1 MIEILNRIPLQ
12 ILPPL
17 EVNNF
22 FLYPPT
28 EKTKYYEL
36 MGLTRISLFIQFSYL
51 DTIRD
56 IIPQIRGIIPQYTSM
71 LRLNLTIPELYP
83 NSNKI
88 KALQSQLVKLFHPW
102 DTQYQRNRIIL
113 KKEEFFQVTDQE
125 SIRPIDTII
134 PDYNPEYPIFLTKL
148 HKEIYLVL
156 PTNNIQDHPDI
167 QKLVTKDYEASL
179 KKITKYTLNNP
190 LNNLLELNEL
200 NLYLYLM
207 K

>member
-1 MIEILNRIPLQ
+1 MIEILNRTPVPV
-12 ILPPL
+12 LPPL

-28 EKTKYYEL
+28 EKNKYYEL

-51 DTIRD
+51 DKMN
-56 IIPQIRGIIPQYTSM
+56 GNVIIPQYTST

-148 HKEIYLVL
+148 HKEIYLLL
-156 PTNNIQDHPDI
+156 PTDSIQDHPDI

-200 NLYLYLM
+200 NLYLGYIS
-207 K
+207 

>member
-1 MIEILNRIPLQ
+1 MIEILDRTQ
-12 ILPPL
+12 VLPSL

-28 EKTKYYEL
+28 EKIQYYEL

-51 DTIRD
+51 DKMK
-56 IIPQIRGIIPQYTSM
+56 GSIIPQYTST

-88 KALQSQLVKLFHPW
+88 KALQSQLIKLFHPW
-102 DTQYQRNRIIL
+102 DTQYQHNRIIFRR
-113 KKEEFFQVTDQE
+113 EEFHQVTNQDL
-125 SIRPIDTII
+125 IHPIDTII

-148 HKEIYLVL
+148 YKEIYLLL
-156 PTNNIQDHPDI
+156 PTNNIQYHPDI
-167 QKLVTKDYEASL
+167 QKLVTKNYEASL

-190 LNNLLELNEL
+190 LNNLLELNDL
-200 NLYLYLM
+200 SLDLKYIP
-207 K
+207 